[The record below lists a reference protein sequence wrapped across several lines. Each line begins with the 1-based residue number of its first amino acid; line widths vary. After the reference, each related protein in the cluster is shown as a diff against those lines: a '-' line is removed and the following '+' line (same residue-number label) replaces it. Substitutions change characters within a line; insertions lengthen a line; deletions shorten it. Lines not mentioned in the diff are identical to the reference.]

1 MEADS
6 TTNSLDNEEIE
17 TLTEDDFPRPVRIV
31 NVDGDGHFNLDIDAL
46 EAILLNDKARNK
58 QVAVLSIAGD
68 FRKGKSF
75 LLNFFVR
82 YLQKPDSWLDDID
95 EPLKGKIL
103 LFFVHFFKNL
113 LFRFLME
120 RRF

>member
-6 TTNSLDNEEIE
+6 TTNLPRSSSPKRSGSSIE
-17 TLTEDDFPRPVRIV
+17 DEGRPVQV
-31 NVDGDGHFNLDIDAL
+31 VEVDGDTGTFQLKIDEL
-46 EAILLNDKARNK
+46 RAILLQDKVK
-58 QVAVLSIAGD
+58 DKPVAVVSIAGD

-82 YLQKPDSWLDDID
+82 YLQKKSAWLEDKN

-103 LFFVHFFKNL
+103 LI
-113 LFRFLME
+113 
-120 RRF
+120 